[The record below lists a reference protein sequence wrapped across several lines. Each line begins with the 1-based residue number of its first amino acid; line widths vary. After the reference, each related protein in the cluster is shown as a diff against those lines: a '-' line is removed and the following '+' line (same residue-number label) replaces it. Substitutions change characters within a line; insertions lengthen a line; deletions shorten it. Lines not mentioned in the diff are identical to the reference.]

1 MGFSLTKVAS
11 IDLIFPAGPEGI
23 FINAGNVI
31 LAAIAIAVPLLI
43 SLFIPKGIGRYG
55 CILWGILAATIVA
68 AFMGR
73 IGIGVFYKIA
83 VFFAVI
89 PWAIYGGAM
98 VIILGTII
106 FKVSFSPNMLYL

>member
-1 MGFSLTKVAS
+1 M
-11 IDLIFPAGPEGI
+11 
-23 FINAGNVI
+23 
-31 LAAIAIAVPLLI
+31 
-43 SLFIPKGIGRYG
+43 
-55 CILWGILAATIVA
+55 
-68 AFMGR
+68 

-106 FKVSFSPNMLYL
+106 FVGIQMMFAMEMTETKKLIAGFSMTSGSALSLYLRP